1 MEEKKKRKIN
11 IIDIIV
17 ILVIL
22 AAIAVVGVKLAGDKV
37 QDAVS
42 SKVNCYA
49 EVEIYDVKSSIEEEV
64 KRQGL
69 VGERIVSGNSYM
81 NASVE
86 KVWFEAQNPADDLKP
101 EMNKMVVLIK
111 TKVAEGTASP
121 AVGSQELRAG
131 KDYIVKT
138 QTFEMTGTVR
148 YVELGNYTK

>member
-1 MEEKKKRKIN
+1 MGEKKKRKIN

-22 AAIAVVGVKLAGDKV
+22 AAVAVVGVKLAGDKV

-49 EVEIYDVKSSIEEEV
+49 EVEIYDVKASIEEEV

-69 VGERIVSGNSYM
+69 VGDRIVSGNSYM
-81 NASVE
+81 NATVE
-86 KVWFEAQNPADDLKP
+86 KIWFEPQNPADGLNG

-111 TKVAEGTASP
+111 TQVAEGTASP